1 MNKGLKKP
9 SKIAVFR
16 ALQLGDLLCSVPAFE
31 SLRHAFP
38 DANITLIGL
47 PWAESFVN
55 RYSMYFDK
63 FISFPGFPGLPEQP
77 FDAEAWLRFKQQVQE
92 ENFDL
97 ILQMQG
103 NGSVVN
109 EMLMQLNP
117 VQLAGFHLPENGL
130 DSPLFIEYPN
140 DLNEIDRHLA
150 LLQYLGIPAVT
161 RKISFPLSEEDYK
174 ETNDLL
180 LPVTTGQYVC
190 LHPGSRDSKR
200 QWNPAFFA
208 ALADYCVEQGFSV
221 IITGVASESEIAKEV
236 AKCMKHV
243 PIDIT
248 GRTKLGAAAVL
259 IKNAALLIANCT
271 GVSHIAA
278 AMETPS
284 VIISMNG
291 EPERWQPLNS
301 GLHTYIDWLT
311 NLHFEKILLA
321 TAEKITQLKAKK
333 ELSRI
338 S

>member
-1 MNKGLKKP
+1 MNEGLKKP

-31 SLRHAFP
+31 SLRNAFP
-38 DANITLIGL
+38 NAEITLIGL
-47 PWAESFVN
+47 PWAESFVK
-55 RYSMYFDK
+55 RYGVYFNK

-77 FDAEAWLRFKQQVQE
+77 FDAASWVEFKQRVQE

-109 EMLMQLNP
+109 DMLMQLHP
-117 VQLAGFHLPENGL
+117 AQLAGFHLRENGF
-130 DSPLFIEYPN
+130 DSPLFIEYPTN
-140 DLNEIDRHLA
+140 LNEIDRHLA
-150 LLQYLGIPAVT
+150 LLQHLGISAVT
-161 RKISFPLSEEDYK
+161 RKISFPLTEEDYQ
-174 ETNDLL
+174 EADDLL

-221 IITGVASESEIAKEV
+221 VITGVASESEIAKEV
-236 AKCMKHV
+236 TKCMKHV

-248 GRTKLGAAAVL
+248 GRTNLGAVAVL

-278 AMETPS
+278 ALETPS

-301 GLHTYIDWLT
+301 DLHTYIDWLT
-311 NLHFEKILLA
+311 NPHFEKILLA
-321 TAEKITQLKAKK
+321 TAEKVAQIKTNK
-333 ELSRI
+333 ELSEI